1 MNLLH
6 RTSAGKRRL
15 LAGVAAAALL
25 ASLPAPAPGLA
36 AEATLIRFEIADQFD
51 RPHSDADFR
60 GRLLVLVGSDRK
72 GSRYQGAWVR
82 ELRALIGER
91 GSPDAVRLIEAAD
104 LRGVPFFVKGSVKRK
119 FPSDER
125 QWVLMDWKGMFARA
139 YEFEPDACSVLLFD
153 RGGELLHRAAG
164 QDPDRKALAE
174 IGRLIDSRLPAQ
186 R

>member
-1 MNLLH
+1 MKLLD
-6 RTSAGKRRL
+6 RTSAAKRWF
-15 LAGVAAAALL
+15 LAAVATAALFAGAL
-25 ASLPAPAPGLA
+25 APSPCRAG
-36 AEATLIRFEIADQFD
+36 ESTLIGFEIADQFD
-51 RPHSDADFR
+51 RPHRDADFR
-60 GRLLVLVGSDRK
+60 GRLLLLVNSDRK

-82 ELRALIGER
+82 ELRALIAER
-91 GSPDAVRLIEAAD
+91 GAAETVRLVEAAD

-125 QWVLMDWKGMFARA
+125 QWVLMDWKGRFAQA
-139 YEFEPDACSVLLFD
+139 YDFEPDVCSVLLFD